1 MRDLLLR
8 RALPALRDGW
18 QRQSAPQGG
27 QITLIRALQVE
38 IAIDLAWPEDEIG
51 DRIAQGILI
60 ALTQARRGA
69 DRPGTIHVD
78 PVDHLARALHDLARG
93 LQRRWHHGALGR
105 HFDAPRGEAV
115 ARLLAAA
122 PDQGPRALVR
132 AGVRTMAEILAPLGP
147 RASRR
152 VVFAWSPRPGS
163 VPAPRPGGPASRRV
177 DGAVRDALAAL
188 PGRDVWQQA
197 VAVLALALTD
207 APEAERQ
214 ATRAAVFRRLWP
226 PGHARTQPPALPR
239 IATETDTAP
248 GLVTETSRRNDTPR
262 PSHQSEP
269 TPDWV
274 ADTPHGVLF
283 ALWQVV
289 AAQDLETLATGL
301 AGDPATGRLALA
313 RGLLGSA
320 PGAFLPDD
328 PTLAPLL
335 RQHDDTAPVLP
346 PTRPVGTA
354 DAVTRRPADRP
365 SPDDPTLAPLLRQ
378 HDDAAPAQPP
388 TLPVGTAD
396 ALTRRLA
403 DLPSPTA
410 DVLASVLPDGVAIL
424 ACAVTARWLAL
435 LPGGLPGPVDLGAT
449 CRRVAPGA
457 TLWLSDELHTRSM
470 PSLPVLARHASGL
483 VALMTD
489 RANPETGAP
498 LLRDPDQLA
507 RDAAQ
512 VTQPFADTESR
523 WAWAALCAHV
533 LRDYASKLPGLTHMG
548 FAELAREALPRSATV
563 TAWSRAD
570 GLELDVALEPPPLAL
585 LLQMI
590 GAYRDRYTLPGT
602 PPVTIG
608 LRLQGGG

>member
-1 MRDLLLR
+1 MLTVGHLDVRARFPVETARAPGQAELRDLLLR
-8 RALPALRDGW
+8 RSLPALRDGW

-105 HFDAPRGEAV
+105 NFDAPRGEAV

-163 VPAPRPGGPASRRV
+163 VSAPRPGGPASRRV

-226 PGHARTQPPALPR
+226 PGHARTQPPSLPR
-239 IATETDTAP
+239 IATDNGGAP
-248 GLVTETSRRNDTPR
+248 GLVTERSPRSDTPR
-262 PSHQSEP
+262 SSRQSEP

-274 ADTPHGVLF
+274 ADTPHGALF

-289 AAQDLETLATGL
+289 AAQDLETLATSL

-320 PGAFLPDD
+320 PGAFL
-328 PTLAPLL
+328 
-335 RQHDDTAPVLP
+335 R
-346 PTRPVGTA
+346 
-354 DAVTRRPADRP
+354 
-365 SPDDPTLAPLLRQ
+365 DDPTLAPLLRQ

-396 ALTRRLA
+396 AMTRRLA
-403 DLPSPTA
+403 DLPSPTT
-410 DVLASVLPDGVAIL
+410 DLLASVLPDGVAIL
-424 ACAVTARWLAL
+424 ACAVTARWLVL
-435 LPGGLPGPVDLGAT
+435 WPGGLPGAVDLGAT

-457 TLWLSDELHTRSM
+457 TLWLSEELHTRSM
-470 PSLPVLARHASGL
+470 PSLPVLARHPSGL

-489 RANPETGAP
+489 SANPETGAP

-608 LRLQGGG
+608 LRLRGGG

>member
-1 MRDLLLR
+1 
-8 RALPALRDGW
+8 
-18 QRQSAPQGG
+18 
-27 QITLIRALQVE
+27 
-38 IAIDLAWPEDEIG
+38 
-51 DRIAQGILI
+51 
-60 ALTQARRGA
+60 
-69 DRPGTIHVD
+69 
-78 PVDHLARALHDLARG
+78 
-93 LQRRWHHGALGR
+93 
-105 HFDAPRGEAV
+105 
-115 ARLLAAA
+115 
-122 PDQGPRALVR
+122 
-132 AGVRTMAEILAPLGP
+132 
-147 RASRR
+147 
-152 VVFAWSPRPGS
+152 
-163 VPAPRPGGPASRRV
+163 V

-197 VAVLALALTD
+197 VAVFALALTD

-239 IATETDTAP
+239 IATDNGGAP
-248 GLVTETSRRNDTPR
+248 GLVTERSPRSDTPR
-262 PSHQSEP
+262 SSRQSEP

-274 ADTPHGVLF
+274 ADTPHGSLF

-320 PGAFLPDD
+320 PGAFLRDDPTLAPLLRQHDDAAPVLPHTLPVGTADAVTRRPADRPSPDD

-335 RQHDDTAPVLP
+335 RQHDDAAPVLP

-378 HDDAAPAQPP
+378 HDDAAPVLPP

-470 PSLPVLARHASGL
+470 PSLPVLARHPSGL

-489 RANPETGAP
+489 SANPETGAP

-523 WAWAALCAHV
+523 WAWAALCTHV

-548 FAELAREALPRSATV
+548 FAELTREALPRNATV

-590 GAYRDRYTLPGT
+590 GAYRDRYCLPGT

-608 LRLQGGG
+608 LRLRGGG